1 MRLHGYIFQLREGAG
16 LGFEP
21 RSGALA
27 VLLSLGR
34 GSGSFGSRSCSLPTP
49 TPGLVLT
56 FKIGLLFDQQAASPN
71 SLGSSGM
78 RGDLV
83 GVCTRPH
90 SFPLLP
96 HTHLLWLGFLFLAV
110 SCSTWTLTSSTE
122 NQTCAPSHGMEA
134 QHLSHCTTRQVLF
147 LGFLPEL
154 QGVPQEAETWRV
166 ERRRRYER
174 ILFYCTLKILHLKK
188 KQQRFVDTLH
198 CQMMVSISNK
208 ASLN

>member
-1 MRLHGYIFQLREGAG
+1 MWLHGYIFQLREGAG

-83 GVCTRPH
+83 GVCTRPR

-96 HTHLLWLGFLFLAV
+96 HTHLLWLGFLFWPYLAAHGPLLPQLRIKPV
-110 SCSTWTLTSSTE
+110 PLPMEWKLNILATVPPGKSCFW
-122 NQTCAPSHGMEA
+122 
-134 QHLSHCTTRQVLF
+134 VF
-147 LGFLPEL
+147 
-154 QGVPQEAETWRV
+154 
-166 ERRRRYER
+166 
-174 ILFYCTLKILHLKK
+174 
-188 KQQRFVDTLH
+188 
-198 CQMMVSISNK
+198 
-208 ASLN
+208 SLNSKEFPRRQRPGELKEEGDTSASYFIAL